1 MTFMIWDS
9 GITLAVK
16 KSKGAVQLT
25 LTQLLATA
33 RLWPYAWSRVTRVS
47 EASAVGASSVM
58 HGDRRH

>member
-25 LTQLLATA
+25 LTIAMVH
-33 RLWPYAWSRVTRVS
+33 PSSIEYA
-47 EASAVGASSVM
+47 G
-58 HGDRRH
+58 HGSTDD